1 MAKTKKATKKTKDIT
16 SVAAFLKWCSEI
28 GSGGMLYRGLAS
40 VRWKVEAS
48 LYRRLIQKGMPA
60 PQARSFFI
68 HASDYLVEQAK
79 QHGHARDYARN
90 SAGELK
96 PLQIMAQLQHYGAS
110 TCLIDFTRNPLVAL
124 WFACG
129 QLGSKGKVVALSSD
143 SINKYK
149 IIQSKHLDDSL
160 GNLLKKDHLWKWQ
173 PEKLNNR
180 IVAQHSEFIFG
191 EPVITP
197 DTEVIVLAG
206 AKKSILRELKEYNIS
221 EEHLLADFYGF
232 AQLNAHNRP
241 YNYALLAT
249 KAEEEGDHQGAI
261 HLYDIAIKEKQGNQ
275 STLLNSRGFVKTVAG
290 NPQGAIGD
298 FNKAIKLNKK
308 YAEAYSNRGE
318 AKYGLGKYESAIAD
332 HDQAINLNPQFATAY
347 YNRGN
352 AQDELGDYKSA
363 IADYNQA
370 IKFNPQYATAYN
382 NRGIAK
388 DKMRKHKS
396 AIADYDRAIE
406 INPQYASAYNNRGNA
421 KGKSGDYKGAI
432 VDYDQAIDIDS
443 EYATVL
449 LQPRQR
455 QRTSWTTM
463 RARLPTMTGR
473 LNSIRNMR
481 SPTTTAATPKTNW
494 ATRKARLPTMT
505 GRLKSTRNMRKH
517 TTTAASPKDNRAT
530 CPARLPTMT
539 RRLKSTDNMRTHIT
553 TAVLPKKS

>member
-1 MAKTKKATKKTKDIT
+1 MAKTKKAEEIK
-16 SVAAFLKWCSEI
+16 SVAEFLEWCLERCREI
-28 GSGGMLYRGLAS
+28 GSGNMLYRGLAS

-48 LYRRLIQKGMPA
+48 LYRRLIQEGMPA
-60 PQARSFFI
+60 LQARSFFI
-68 HASDYLVEQAK
+68 HASEYLVEQAK
-79 QHGHARDYARN
+79 QHGHTRDYARN
-90 SAGELK
+90 SVGELK

-124 WFACG
+124 WFACE
-129 QLGSKGKVVALSSD
+129 QLGSKGKVVAISSD
-143 SINKYK
+143 SIHKYK

-197 DTEVIVLAG
+197 DEEVVIPTVK

-241 YNYALLAT
+241 YNYALLAAR
-249 KAEEEGDHQGAI
+249 AEGEGDNQCAI
-261 HLYDIAIKEKQGNQ
+261 HLYDIAIKEKQGNK
-275 STLLNSRGFVKTVAG
+275 STLLNRRGIVKATAG
-290 NPQGAIGD
+290 NLQGAIGD

-308 YAEAYSNRGE
+308 YTETYSNRGE

-332 HDQAINLNPQFATAY
+332 HDQAIKLNPQYAPAY

-370 IKFNPQYATAYN
+370 IKLNPQYATAYN

-388 DKMRKHKS
+388 DKRRRHKS
-396 AIADYDRAIE
+396 AIADFDRAIE
-406 INPQYASAYNNRGNA
+406 INPQYAHAYNNRGIARKKSGNLPGAIADFDRAIEINLQYATAYYNRGTA
-421 KGKSGDYKGAI
+421 KGQSDDLPGAIADFDRAIEINWQYANAYYNRAVAKQKSGDKKGA
-432 VDYDQAIDIDS
+432 
-443 EYATVL
+443 
-449 LQPRQR
+449 
-455 QRTSWTTM
+455 
-463 RARLPTMTGR
+463 
-473 LNSIRNMR
+473 
-481 SPTTTAATPKTNW
+481 AADF
-494 ATRKARLPTMT
+494 RKAEE
-505 GRLKSTRNMRKH
+505 LKN
-517 TTTAASPKDNRAT
+517 SPQ
-530 CPARLPTMT
+530 P
-539 RRLKSTDNMRTHIT
+539 
-553 TAVLPKKS
+553 